1 MVSGGGCG
9 YGGGSIVK
17 IFALGL
23 SSPNPCF
30 ALYYLAAMAEEEETA
45 EGNSNLPSLP
55 TRFQIS
61 KNKEIT
67 KKDSEVFDLRLCS
80 VIRKD
85 HILLR
90 RQS

>member
-1 MVSGGGCG
+1 MVSGGDGGCG
-9 YGGGSIVK
+9 YGGSIVK

-30 ALYYLAAMAEEEETA
+30 ALYYLAAMEEEEETA

-67 KKDSEVFDLRLCS
+67 KKILKSSIFDY
-80 VIRKD
+80 VQ
-85 HILLR
+85 LLGKITFY
-90 RQS
+90 

>member
-67 KKDSEVFDLRLCS
+67 KKILKSSIFDY
-80 VIRKD
+80 VQ
-85 HILLR
+85 LLGKITFY
-90 RQS
+90 

>member
-9 YGGGSIVK
+9 YGGSIVK

-55 TRFQIS
+55 TRFFRSQRIKRS
-61 KNKEIT
+61 PKKILKSSIFDYVQLLGKIT
-67 KKDSEVFDLRLCS
+67 FY
-80 VIRKD
+80 
-85 HILLR
+85 
-90 RQS
+90 